1 DLSGSARYAN
11 GPGRALSR
19 DFDWGC
25 ADMRKSDRARRM
37 ERRHARMRRGAGLNL
52 VSLMD
57 IFTILVF
64 FLLVNSAEVQ
74 TLETPKDIQLPE
86 SIAENKPRE
95 TVVVYVSHDQ
105 VLVQGTPVVTLAEV
119 EASEGNIIE
128 PLKTA
133 LQRQSDRALREA
145 ARLDAAN
152 REVTILGDREL
163 PYRVLKKIMATCTD
177 ADYGKLSLAV
187 IQKQDEL
194 TEGAVT
200 TG

>member
-1 DLSGSARYAN
+1 
-11 GPGRALSR
+11 
-19 DFDWGC
+19 
-25 ADMRKSDRARRM
+25 MRKSDRARRM

>member
-1 DLSGSARYAN
+1 
-11 GPGRALSR
+11 
-19 DFDWGC
+19 
-25 ADMRKSDRARRM
+25 MKKSNRARRM
-37 ERRHARMRRGAGLNL
+37 ERHHARMRRGAGLNL

-74 TLETPKDIQLPE
+74 TLETPKDISLPE

-95 TVVVYVSHDQ
+95 TVVVHISHDQ
-105 VLVQGTPVVTLAEV
+105 VLVQGSPVATLAEV
-119 EASEGNIIE
+119 EALDGNIIE
-128 PLKTA
+128 PLKVA
-133 LQRQSDRALREA
+133 LQRQSDRVLREVA
-145 ARLDAAN
+145 AADAAS

-163 PYRVLKKIMATCTD
+163 PYRVLKKIMATCTE

-187 IQKQDEL
+187 IQKQDEVAQA
-194 TEGAVT
+194 GATT

>member
-1 DLSGSARYAN
+1 
-11 GPGRALSR
+11 
-19 DFDWGC
+19 
-25 ADMRKSDRARRM
+25 MKKSNRARRM
-37 ERRHARMRRGAGLNL
+37 ERHHARSRRSVGLNL

-74 TLETPKDIQLPE
+74 TLETPKDIKLPE

-95 TVVVYVSHDQ
+95 TVVVHIAHDR
-105 VLVQGTPVVTLAEV
+105 VLLQGQPVATIAEI
-119 EASEGNIIE
+119 EALDGNIIE
-128 PLKTA
+128 PLKAA
-133 LQRQSDRALREA
+133 LQSQTDRELRESA
-145 ARLDAAN
+145 AADAAS

-187 IQKQDEL
+187 IQKQEEAAQ
-194 TEGAVT
+194 TAAATAG
-200 TG
+200 

>member
-1 DLSGSARYAN
+1 
-11 GPGRALSR
+11 
-19 DFDWGC
+19 
-25 ADMRKSDRARRM
+25 MRKSDRARRM

-74 TLETPKDIQLPE
+74 TLETPKDISLPE

-95 TVVVYVSHDQ
+95 TVVVYISHDQ
-105 VLVQGTPVVTLAEV
+105 VLVQGTPVTTIAEV
-119 EASEGNIIE
+119 EALQGNIIA
-128 PLKTA
+128 PLKAA
-133 LQRQSDRALREA
+133 LQQQSDRALR
-145 ARLDAAN
+145 DAAAADAAS

-163 PYRVLKKIMATCTD
+163 PYRILKKIMATCTD

-187 IQKQDEL
+187 IQKQDDVSQI
-194 TEGAVT
+194 AAAT

>member
-1 DLSGSARYAN
+1 MTKSN
-11 GPGRALSR
+11 RA
-19 DFDWGC
+19 
-25 ADMRKSDRARRM
+25 KRM
-37 ERRHARMRRGAGLNL
+37 QRHHARMRRGAGLNL

-74 TLETPKDIQLPE
+74 TLETPKDIKLPE

-95 TVVVYVSHDQ
+95 TVVVHISQDQ
-105 VLVQGTPVVTLAEV
+105 VLVQGTPVTTIAQV
-119 EASEGNIIE
+119 EALDGNIIE

-133 LQRQSDRALREA
+133 LKQQSDRVLR
-145 ARLDAAN
+145 DAATADAAS

-163 PYRVLKKIMATCTD
+163 PYRILKKIMATCTD

-187 IQKQDEL
+187 IQKQED
-194 TEGAVT
+194 GAQSAT
-200 TG
+200 SG